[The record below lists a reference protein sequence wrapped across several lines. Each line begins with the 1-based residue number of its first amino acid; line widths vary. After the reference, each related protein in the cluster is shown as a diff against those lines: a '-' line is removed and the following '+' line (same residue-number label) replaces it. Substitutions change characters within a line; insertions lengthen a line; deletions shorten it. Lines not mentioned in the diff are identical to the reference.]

1 MLFLCWRWQWI
12 VLSRLSRFRKKAG
25 DAKLRFYHSFVK
37 GLKRVQLCDSR
48 RLRKKPQDAQD
59 YVTELFDMFD
69 AHFWGW
75 KGMEFGLPKA
85 VLPRSLIVR
94 AEGSQPTGPRQKNS
108 RSTLKSPTYARCRTP
123 TQTPAKTENRRED
136 PNSNA
141 KTSRRPPFWK
151 PFQPHFREQK
161 ENVRL
166 FFFYFCCGRS
176 RSGSVL
182 TVREAVEKRAKSM
195 KPFGFT
201 NEANHGRNK
210 KTERNTETAT
220 TRKSL
225 QPDLRFASTKKG
237 ETTHNGSHTKKTTQI
252 HGDCLR
258 HDEISPPCLRN
269 MHKRINSLWPKQIN
283 RG

>member
-1 MLFLCWRWQWI
+1 MPKRPAGLLFGN
-12 VLSRLSRFRKKAG
+12 LSNLTFVSKK
-25 DAKLRFYHSFVK
+25 K
-37 GLKRVQLCDSR
+37 
-48 RLRKKPQDAQD
+48 
-59 YVTELFDMFD
+59 T
-69 AHFWGW
+69 
-75 KGMEFGLPKA
+75 FG
-85 VLPRSLIVR
+85 
-94 AEGSQPTGPRQKNS
+94 
-108 RSTLKSPTYARCRTP
+108 C
-123 TQTPAKTENRRED
+123 
-136 PNSNA
+136 
-141 KTSRRPPFWK
+141 
-151 PFQPHFREQK
+151 
-161 ENVRL
+161 
-166 FFFYFCCGRS
+166 FFYFCCGRS

-283 RG
+283 RGWEAKQLWKAATRLLKATVHNGCHLRVLSGVLCPSSNRLVSFKGSGSCHKAWVYSPWVVAKKKRSVVCLFVLDKTRKHVLFQNQAQTSFTACSHHHRRNKICTRCQYHNVMERSFSPSQ

>member
-166 FFFYFCCGRS
+166 FFLLLLRPISLRLGPDS
-176 RSGSVL
+176 ERSGRKACKKYETL
-182 TVREAVEKRAKSM
+182 WLHKRG
-195 KPFGFT
+195 KPWKKQK
-201 NEANHGRNK
+201 NRKKHGNSDD
-210 KTERNTETAT
+210 TQISPA
-220 TRKSL
+220 
-225 QPDLRFASTKKG
+225 RFAFRQHKK
-237 ETTHNGSHTKKTTQI
+237 
-252 HGDCLR
+252 R
-258 HDEISPPCLRN
+258 RN
-269 MHKRINSLWPKQIN
+269 NT
-283 RG
+283 